1 MASIEIR
8 RTHALGMEQ
17 AKAAVDTVAQQL
29 HKELQAR
36 SQWQGDSLKFDCPGA
51 HGHIEVTH
59 DAVRVSV
66 HLSWLLS
73 AAKGHITKSI
83 EETLDRYLA

>member
-8 RTHALGMEQ
+8 RAHALGMQQ
-17 AKAAVDTVAQQL
+17 AKLAVDTVAQQL
-29 HKELQAR
+29 HKDLQAR
-36 SQWQGDSLKFDCPGA
+36 SHWQGDSLRFECPGA

-59 DAVRVSV
+59 DAVCVSV
-66 HLSWLLS
+66 SLSWLLS
-73 AAKGHITKSI
+73 AAKGRITKSI

>member
-8 RTHALGMEQ
+8 RTHALGLER
-17 AKAAVDTVAQQL
+17 ARSAVEVVAQELRQ
-29 HKELQAR
+29 ELQAR
-36 SQWQGDSLKFDCPGA
+36 SQWQGDRLKFDCPGA

-59 DAVRVSV
+59 DAVCVSV

-73 AAKGHITKSI
+73 AAKGRITKSI

>member
-1 MASIEIR
+1 MASIEIKR
-8 RTHALGMEQ
+8 AHGLGLER
-17 AKAAVDTVAQQL
+17 ARSAVDTVAQQL
-29 HKELQAR
+29 RQELQAR

-51 HGHIEVTH
+51 HGRIDVTH
-59 DAVRVSV
+59 DAVSVSV

-73 AAKGHITKSI
+73 AARGHITKSI